1 MPLKAADYFVFCHK
15 KNLHRKVGGIRYR
28 VRTGIP
34 WEGIPPPLDKANSL
48 LRTFYRWSGKGIFQS
63 IPKS

>member
-1 MPLKAADYFVFCHK
+1 M
-15 KNLHRKVGGIRYR
+15 
-28 VRTGIP
+28 P